1 MNFKIQFVIYG
12 VYTLLLLNI
21 IMFIFLLIH
30 KIIDRK
36 IGKKDEK
43 SRRYYENII
52 EDFISNN
59 IEDIPEINTRRELLI
74 FKSALLESLNRSNK
88 NQQDKLL
95 EIAREVGLVKIEME
109 YLNNASEARKAIAAY
124 FLGEIGAKEA
134 TEELINNIDRSNKEL
149 SYVICR
155 ALILV
160 GGIEYID
167 IIIDILRVDDFIMKS
182 RILDLISLI
191 HEEDIYPKMREYLEG
206 TDIFKRVLA
215 LEALGNRK
223 DKRVFPYIGQAISS
237 SQKELKISGLKAVI
251 EIGYLDCEDIIS
263 DIKMLKDDEEWEVRA
278 FLAKAL
284 GEYNDCGREEIM
296 ILKEMVE
303 DLNWFVR
310 FNSSESLLRLGEN
323 GVVALSE
330 ILCSSDEFAKDRA
343 WAILQRE
350 IELYSLFDR
359 IKAYVKYDYIFNNIV
374 SYEKSINGG
383 ALVES

>member
-330 ILCSSDEFAKDRA
+330 ILYSSDEFAKDRA

>member
-74 FKSALLESLNRSNK
+74 FKSAVLESLNRSNK

-109 YLNNASEARKAIAAY
+109 YLNNASEARRAIAAY

-134 TEELINNIDRSNKEL
+134 TKELINNIDRSNKEL

-155 ALILV
+155 ALVLV

-191 HEEDIYPKMREYLEG
+191 HEEDIYPKMKEYLEG

-237 SQKELKISGLKAVI
+237 SEKELKISGLKAVI

-284 GEYNDCGREEIM
+284 GEYNDCGHEEIM

-323 GVVALSE
+323 GVVVLSE
-330 ILCSSDEFAKDRA
+330 ILYSSDEFAQDRA